1 MSNGAKVSSIAT
13 DNLVY
18 KTISASSI
26 FVVKI
31 EFTCS
36 FAFVFITDSY
46 VASHGAVDKFSVR
59 IWKPV

>member
-1 MSNGAKVSSIAT
+1 MSNGTKVSSIAT

-26 FVVKI
+26 FVKI
-31 EFTCS
+31 EITCS

-46 VASHGAVDKFSVR
+46 VARHGAVDKFSVR
-59 IWKPV
+59 IWKPI